1 MPQYDVFEN
10 PTAAQREGFPFLVV
24 LQSDQFD
31 QFTTRFVMPLARAR
45 VPAGVLPR
53 RLSQTVDVRGEPH
66 YPAAHLCGTL
76 PSRILKKPV
85 ASLRSEARVLIDALD
100 AVVSGV

>member
-10 PTAAQREGFPFLVV
+10 PTAEQRAGFPFLVV

-45 VPAGVLPR
+45 APVGMLPR
-53 RLSQTVDVRGEPH
+53 RLSQSVEVRGEPL

-76 PSRILKKPV
+76 PNRILKKPI